1 MSDTAGRPFKVLGVE
16 QIAIGNLDMDALRGL
31 WIDTLG
37 LEPAGEFRNE
47 SENVDGLIAFAGTG
61 PFRVSMN
68 LLKPIDPD
76 RSPRAHKPPLN
87 HIGLWVDDLPAAVEW
102 LTARGIGFTPR
113 GIRKGAAGFDIG
125 FIHPNE
131 GGHGVLIELVQA
143 PPDLIELHRSTHAG
157 A

>member
-1 MSDTAGRPFKVLGVE
+1 MSDTGGRPFKVLGVE
-16 QIAIGNLDMDALRGL
+16 QIAIGNLDLNVLRRL

-47 SENVDGLIAFAGTG
+47 TENVDGLIAFAGAG

-68 LLKPIDPD
+68 FLQPIDPD
-76 RSPRAHKPPLN
+76 RSPRAHKPALN
-87 HIGLWVDDLPAAVEW
+87 HIGLWVDDLDAAVAW

-113 GIRKGAAGFDIG
+113 GIRAGAAGYDIG

-131 GGHGVLIELVQA
+131 GGEGVLIELVQA
-143 PPDLIELHRSTHAG
+143 PPDLIELHRTASG